1 MKMLLFIHA
10 AAGTLALVIAPLA
23 MLASKG
29 SDAHRRWG
37 KVFFYAM
44 SVVVVTAIIAGIVR
58 PNILMALVALFSFHM
73 LASGYRA
80 LYLKKLHEGQRMQ
93 RWDYILQG
101 SAAVINGALF
111 LWELIN
117 LTMGRR
123 DSASIIFFIFGS
135 VGLFM
140 VWRNVHQFF
149 KRSVDKRE
157 WLYNAHDGFP
167 GGLHRHGVRLQC
179 REPSHDPTHL
189 APMALAHHHR
199 LPADRL
205 LDQPLQEGL
214 RERQARERHGA
225 HADPV
230 SLRACSKSL
239 HTRPSASF
247 EPMLLRKNTP

>member
-1 MKMLLFIHA
+1 MIALLYLHA
-10 AAGTLALVIAPLA
+10 FAGTLALVIAPLA

-111 LWELIN
+111 LWGLIN

-123 DSASIIFFIFGS
+123 DSASIIFFVFGS

-157 WLYNAHDGFP
+157 WLYMHMTGFL
-167 GGLHRHGVRLQC
+167 GGYIATVSAFSAVNLHMIQPTWLQWLWPTIIGSPLIAYWISYYRKGFAKGKRVSDMVR
-179 REPSHDPTHL
+179 
-189 APMALAHHHR
+189 
-199 LPADRL
+199 
-205 LDQPLQEGL
+205 
-214 RERQARERHGA
+214 
-225 HADPV
+225 
-230 SLRACSKSL
+230 
-239 HTRPSASF
+239 TRIQ
-247 EPMLLRKNTP
+247 

>member
-1 MKMLLFIHA
+1 MIALLYLHA
-10 AAGTLALVIAPLA
+10 FAGTLALVIAPLA

-80 LYLKKLHEGQRMQ
+80 LYLKRLHEGQRMQ
-93 RWDYILQG
+93 RWDFILQG

-111 LWELIN
+111 LWGLIN

-123 DSASIIFFIFGS
+123 DSASIIFFVFGS

-140 VWRNVHQFF
+140 VWRNVHQFY

-157 WLYNAHDGFP
+157 WLYMHMTGFL
-167 GGLHRHGVRLQC
+167 GGYIATVSAFSAVNLHMIQPIWLQWLWPTIIGSPLIAYWISYYRKGFAKGKRVSDMVR
-179 REPSHDPTHL
+179 
-189 APMALAHHHR
+189 
-199 LPADRL
+199 
-205 LDQPLQEGL
+205 
-214 RERQARERHGA
+214 
-225 HADPV
+225 
-230 SLRACSKSL
+230 
-239 HTRPSASF
+239 TRIQ
-247 EPMLLRKNTP
+247 

>member
-1 MKMLLFIHA
+1 MKILLFIHA

-93 RWDYILQG
+93 RWDFILQG

-111 LWELIN
+111 LWGLIN

-123 DSASIIFFIFGS
+123 DSASIIFFVFGS

-140 VWRNVHQFF
+140 VWRNVHQFY

-157 WLYNAHDGFP
+157 WLYMHMTGFL
-167 GGLHRHGVRLQC
+167 GGYIATVSAFSAVNLHMIQPIWLQWLWPTIIGSPLIAYWISYYRKGFAKGKRVSDMVR
-179 REPSHDPTHL
+179 
-189 APMALAHHHR
+189 
-199 LPADRL
+199 
-205 LDQPLQEGL
+205 
-214 RERQARERHGA
+214 
-225 HADPV
+225 
-230 SLRACSKSL
+230 
-239 HTRPSASF
+239 TRIQ
-247 EPMLLRKNTP
+247 

>member
-1 MKMLLFIHA
+1 MIALLYLHA
-10 AAGTLALVIAPLA
+10 FAGTLALVIAPLA

-58 PNILMALVALFSFHM
+58 PNILMALVTLFSFHM

-80 LYLKKLHEGQRMQ
+80 LYLKRLHEGQRMQ
-93 RWDYILQG
+93 RWDFILQG

-111 LWELIN
+111 LWGLIN

-123 DSASIIFFIFGS
+123 DSASIIFFVFGS

-140 VWRNVHQFF
+140 VWRNVHQFY

-157 WLYNAHDGFP
+157 WLYMHMTGFL
-167 GGLHRHGVRLQC
+167 GGYIATVSAFSAVNLHMIQPIWLQWLWPTIIGSPLIAYWISYYRKGFAKGKRVSDMVR
-179 REPSHDPTHL
+179 
-189 APMALAHHHR
+189 
-199 LPADRL
+199 
-205 LDQPLQEGL
+205 
-214 RERQARERHGA
+214 
-225 HADPV
+225 
-230 SLRACSKSL
+230 
-239 HTRPSASF
+239 TRIQ
-247 EPMLLRKNTP
+247 

>member
-1 MKMLLFIHA
+1 MQAILYLHAFAGAVALL
-10 AAGTLALVIAPLA
+10 IAPLA

-93 RWDYILQG
+93 RWDYILHG

-111 LWELIN
+111 LWGLIH
-117 LTMGRR
+117 LVMGRR
-123 DSASIIFFIFGS
+123 DSASIIFFVFGTI
-135 VGLFM
+135 GLFM
-140 VWRNVHQFF
+140 VWSNIHRFY

-157 WLYNAHDGFP
+157 WLYMHMTGFL
-167 GGLHRHGVRLQC
+167 GGYIATVSAFSAVNLTMIQPQWLQWLWPTIIGSPLIAYWISYYRKGFAKGKRVNDMVR
-179 REPSHDPTHL
+179 
-189 APMALAHHHR
+189 
-199 LPADRL
+199 
-205 LDQPLQEGL
+205 
-214 RERQARERHGA
+214 
-225 HADPV
+225 
-230 SLRACSKSL
+230 
-239 HTRPSASF
+239 TRIH
-247 EPMLLRKNTP
+247 

>member
-1 MKMLLFIHA
+1 MKILLIIHA

-44 SVVVVTAIIAGIVR
+44 SVVVVTAIISGIIR

-111 LWELIN
+111 LWGLIN

-123 DSASIIFFIFGS
+123 ESASIIFFVFGS

-140 VWRNVHQFF
+140 VWRNVHQFY

-157 WLYNAHDGFP
+157 WLYMHMTGFL
-167 GGLHRHGVRLQC
+167 GGYIATVSAFSAVNLHMIQPTWLQWLWPTIIGSPLIAYWISYYRKGFAKGKRVSDMVR
-179 REPSHDPTHL
+179 
-189 APMALAHHHR
+189 
-199 LPADRL
+199 
-205 LDQPLQEGL
+205 
-214 RERQARERHGA
+214 
-225 HADPV
+225 
-230 SLRACSKSL
+230 
-239 HTRPSASF
+239 TRIQ
-247 EPMLLRKNTP
+247 

>member
-1 MKMLLFIHA
+1 MQIILYLHAFAGAVALL
-10 AAGTLALVIAPLA
+10 IAPLA

-44 SVVVVTAIIAGIVR
+44 TVVVITAIVSCIFR

-111 LWELIN
+111 LWGLIN

-123 DSASIIFFIFGS
+123 DSASIIFFVFGTI
-135 VGLFM
+135 GLFM
-140 VWRNVHQFF
+140 VWSNVHRFY

-157 WLYNAHDGFP
+157 WLYMHMTGFL
-167 GGLHRHGVRLQC
+167 GGYIATVSAFSAVNLTMIQPEWLQWLWPTIIGSPLIAYWIRYYRKGFAKGKRVNDMVR
-179 REPSHDPTHL
+179 
-189 APMALAHHHR
+189 
-199 LPADRL
+199 
-205 LDQPLQEGL
+205 
-214 RERQARERHGA
+214 
-225 HADPV
+225 
-230 SLRACSKSL
+230 
-239 HTRPSASF
+239 TRIH
-247 EPMLLRKNTP
+247 

>member
-1 MKMLLFIHA
+1 MIALLYLHA
-10 AAGTLALVIAPLA
+10 FAGTLALVIAPLA

-93 RWDYILQG
+93 RWDFILQG

-111 LWELIN
+111 LWGLIN

-123 DSASIIFFIFGS
+123 DSASIIFFVFGS

-140 VWRNVHQFF
+140 VWRNVHQFY

-157 WLYNAHDGFP
+157 WLYMHMTGFL
-167 GGLHRHGVRLQC
+167 GGYIATVSAFSAVNLHMIQPTWLQWLWPTIIGSPLIAYWISYYRKGFAKGKRVSDMVR
-179 REPSHDPTHL
+179 
-189 APMALAHHHR
+189 
-199 LPADRL
+199 
-205 LDQPLQEGL
+205 
-214 RERQARERHGA
+214 
-225 HADPV
+225 
-230 SLRACSKSL
+230 
-239 HTRPSASF
+239 TRIQ
-247 EPMLLRKNTP
+247 

>member
-1 MKMLLFIHA
+1 MKALLYLHA
-10 AAGTLALVIAPLA
+10 FAGTLALVIAPLA

-44 SVVVVTAIIAGIVR
+44 SIVVVTAIIVGIVR

-93 RWDYILQG
+93 RWDFILQG

-111 LWELIN
+111 LWGLIN

-123 DSASIIFFIFGS
+123 DSASIIFFVFGS

-140 VWRNVHQFF
+140 VWRNVHQFY

-157 WLYNAHDGFP
+157 WLYMHMTGFL
-167 GGLHRHGVRLQC
+167 GGYIATVSAFSAVNLHMIQPTWLQWLWPTIIGSPLIAYWISYYRKGFAKGKRVSDMVR
-179 REPSHDPTHL
+179 
-189 APMALAHHHR
+189 
-199 LPADRL
+199 
-205 LDQPLQEGL
+205 
-214 RERQARERHGA
+214 
-225 HADPV
+225 
-230 SLRACSKSL
+230 
-239 HTRPSASF
+239 TRIQ
-247 EPMLLRKNTP
+247 

>member
-1 MKMLLFIHA
+1 MNALLYLHA
-10 AAGTLALVIAPLA
+10 FAGTLALVIAPLA

-93 RWDYILQG
+93 RWDFILQG

-111 LWELIN
+111 LWGLIN

-123 DSASIIFFIFGS
+123 DSASIIFFVFGS

-140 VWRNVHQFF
+140 VWRNVHQFY

-157 WLYNAHDGFP
+157 WLYMHMTGFL
-167 GGLHRHGVRLQC
+167 GGYIATVSAFSAVNLHMIQPTWLQWLWPTIIGSPLIAYWISYYRKGFAKGKRVSDMVR
-179 REPSHDPTHL
+179 
-189 APMALAHHHR
+189 
-199 LPADRL
+199 
-205 LDQPLQEGL
+205 
-214 RERQARERHGA
+214 ARIQ
-225 HADPV
+225 
-230 SLRACSKSL
+230 
-239 HTRPSASF
+239 
-247 EPMLLRKNTP
+247 

>member
-1 MKMLLFIHA
+1 MIALLYLHA
-10 AAGTLALVIAPLA
+10 FAGTLALVIAPLA

-58 PNILMALVALFSFHM
+58 PNILMALVTLFSFHM

-80 LYLKKLHEGQRMQ
+80 LYLKRLHEGQRMQ
-93 RWDYILQG
+93 RWDFILQG

-111 LWELIN
+111 LWGLIN

-123 DSASIIFFIFGS
+123 DSASIIFFVFGS

-140 VWRNVHQFF
+140 VWRNVHQFY

-157 WLYNAHDGFP
+157 WLYMHMTGFL
-167 GGLHRHGVRLQC
+167 GGYIATVSAFSAVNLHMIQPTWLQWLWPTIIGSPLIAYWISYYRKGFAKGKRVSDMVR
-179 REPSHDPTHL
+179 
-189 APMALAHHHR
+189 
-199 LPADRL
+199 
-205 LDQPLQEGL
+205 
-214 RERQARERHGA
+214 
-225 HADPV
+225 
-230 SLRACSKSL
+230 
-239 HTRPSASF
+239 TRIQ
-247 EPMLLRKNTP
+247 

>member
-1 MKMLLFIHA
+1 MKILLFIHA

-44 SVVVVTAIIAGIVR
+44 SVVVVTAIISGIVR

-93 RWDYILQG
+93 RWDFILQG

-111 LWELIN
+111 LWGLIN

-123 DSASIIFFIFGS
+123 DSASIIFFVFGS

-140 VWRNVHQFF
+140 VWRNVHQFY

-157 WLYNAHDGFP
+157 WLYMHMTGFL
-167 GGLHRHGVRLQC
+167 GGYIATVSAFSAVNLHMIQPTWLQWLWPTIIGSPLIAYWISYYRKGFAKGKRVSDMVR
-179 REPSHDPTHL
+179 
-189 APMALAHHHR
+189 
-199 LPADRL
+199 
-205 LDQPLQEGL
+205 
-214 RERQARERHGA
+214 
-225 HADPV
+225 
-230 SLRACSKSL
+230 
-239 HTRPSASF
+239 TRIQ
-247 EPMLLRKNTP
+247 

>member
-1 MKMLLFIHA
+1 MKILLFIHA

-44 SVVVVTAIIAGIVR
+44 SVVVVTAIISGIIR

-80 LYLKKLHEGQRMQ
+80 LYLRKLHEGQRMQ

-111 LWELIN
+111 LWGLIN
-117 LTMGRR
+117 LTMGRPE
-123 DSASIIFFIFGS
+123 SASIIFFVFGS

-140 VWRNVHQFF
+140 VWRNVHQFY

-157 WLYNAHDGFP
+157 WLYMHMTGFL
-167 GGLHRHGVRLQC
+167 GGYIATVSAFSAVNLHMIQPTWLQWLWPTIIGSPLIAYWISYYRKGFAKGKLVSDMVR
-179 REPSHDPTHL
+179 
-189 APMALAHHHR
+189 
-199 LPADRL
+199 
-205 LDQPLQEGL
+205 
-214 RERQARERHGA
+214 
-225 HADPV
+225 
-230 SLRACSKSL
+230 
-239 HTRPSASF
+239 TRIQ
-247 EPMLLRKNTP
+247 

>member
-1 MKMLLFIHA
+1 MIALLYLHA
-10 AAGTLALVIAPLA
+10 FAGTLALVIAPLA

-58 PNILMALVALFSFHM
+58 PNILIALVALFSFHM

-80 LYLKKLHEGQRMQ
+80 LYLKRLHEGQRMQ
-93 RWDYILQG
+93 RWDFILQG

-111 LWELIN
+111 LWGLIN

-123 DSASIIFFIFGS
+123 DSASIIFFVFGS

-140 VWRNVHQFF
+140 VWRNVHQFY

-157 WLYNAHDGFP
+157 WLYMHMTGFL
-167 GGLHRHGVRLQC
+167 GGYIATVSAFSAVNLHMIQPIWLQWLWPTIIGSPLIAYWISYYRKGFAKGKRVSDMVR
-179 REPSHDPTHL
+179 
-189 APMALAHHHR
+189 
-199 LPADRL
+199 
-205 LDQPLQEGL
+205 
-214 RERQARERHGA
+214 
-225 HADPV
+225 
-230 SLRACSKSL
+230 
-239 HTRPSASF
+239 TRIQ
-247 EPMLLRKNTP
+247 

>member
-1 MKMLLFIHA
+1 MITLLYLHA
-10 AAGTLALVIAPLA
+10 FAGALALVIAPLA

-80 LYLKKLHEGQRMQ
+80 LYLKRLHEGQRMQ
-93 RWDYILQG
+93 RWDFILQG

-111 LWELIN
+111 LWGLIN

-123 DSASIIFFIFGS
+123 DSASIIFFVFGS

-140 VWRNVHQFF
+140 VWRNVHQFY

-157 WLYNAHDGFP
+157 WLYMHMTGFL
-167 GGLHRHGVRLQC
+167 GGYIATVSAFSAVNLHMIQPIWLQWLWPTIIGSPLIAYWISYYRKGFAKGKRVSDMVR
-179 REPSHDPTHL
+179 
-189 APMALAHHHR
+189 
-199 LPADRL
+199 
-205 LDQPLQEGL
+205 
-214 RERQARERHGA
+214 
-225 HADPV
+225 
-230 SLRACSKSL
+230 
-239 HTRPSASF
+239 TRIQ
-247 EPMLLRKNTP
+247 

>member
-1 MKMLLFIHA
+1 MIALLYLHA
-10 AAGTLALVIAPLA
+10 FAGTLALVIAPLA

-80 LYLKKLHEGQRMQ
+80 LYLKRLHEGQRMQ
-93 RWDYILQG
+93 RWDFILQG

-111 LWELIN
+111 LWGLIN

-123 DSASIIFFIFGS
+123 DSASIIFFVFGS

-140 VWRNVHQFF
+140 VWRNVHQFY

-157 WLYNAHDGFP
+157 WLYMHMTGFL
-167 GGLHRHGVRLQC
+167 GGYIATVSAFSAVNLHMIQPTWLQWLWPTIIGSPLIAYWISYYRKGFAKGKRVSDMVR
-179 REPSHDPTHL
+179 
-189 APMALAHHHR
+189 
-199 LPADRL
+199 
-205 LDQPLQEGL
+205 
-214 RERQARERHGA
+214 
-225 HADPV
+225 
-230 SLRACSKSL
+230 
-239 HTRPSASF
+239 TRIQ
-247 EPMLLRKNTP
+247 

>member
-1 MKMLLFIHA
+1 MKILLFIHA

-111 LWELIN
+111 LWGLIN

-123 DSASIIFFIFGS
+123 DSASIIFFVFGS

-157 WLYNAHDGFP
+157 WLYMHMTGFL
-167 GGLHRHGVRLQC
+167 GGYIATVSAFSAVNLHMIQPTWLQWLWPTIIGSPLIAYWISYYRKGFAKGKRVSDMVR
-179 REPSHDPTHL
+179 
-189 APMALAHHHR
+189 
-199 LPADRL
+199 
-205 LDQPLQEGL
+205 
-214 RERQARERHGA
+214 
-225 HADPV
+225 
-230 SLRACSKSL
+230 
-239 HTRPSASF
+239 TRIQ
-247 EPMLLRKNTP
+247 

>member
-1 MKMLLFIHA
+1 MKILLFIHA

-44 SVVVVTAIIAGIVR
+44 SVVVVTAIISGIIR

-111 LWELIN
+111 LWGLIN

-123 DSASIIFFIFGS
+123 ESASIIFFVFGS

-140 VWRNVHQFF
+140 VWRNVHQFY

-157 WLYNAHDGFP
+157 WLYMHMTGFL
-167 GGLHRHGVRLQC
+167 GGYIATVSAFSAVNLHMIQPTWLQWLWPTIIGSPLIAYWISYYRKGFAKGKRVSDMVR
-179 REPSHDPTHL
+179 
-189 APMALAHHHR
+189 
-199 LPADRL
+199 
-205 LDQPLQEGL
+205 
-214 RERQARERHGA
+214 
-225 HADPV
+225 
-230 SLRACSKSL
+230 
-239 HTRPSASF
+239 TRIQ
-247 EPMLLRKNTP
+247 

>member
-1 MKMLLFIHA
+1 MIALLYLHA
-10 AAGTLALVIAPLA
+10 FAGTLALVIAPLA

-58 PNILMALVALFSFHM
+58 PNILMALVTLFSFHM

-80 LYLKKLHEGQRMQ
+80 LYLKRLHEGQRMQ
-93 RWDYILQG
+93 RWDFILQG

-111 LWELIN
+111 LWGLIN

-123 DSASIIFFIFGS
+123 DSASIIFFVFGS

-157 WLYNAHDGFP
+157 WLYMHMTGFL
-167 GGLHRHGVRLQC
+167 GGYIATVSAFSAVNLHMIQPTWLQWLWPTIIGSPLIAYWISYYRKGFAKGKRVSDMVR
-179 REPSHDPTHL
+179 
-189 APMALAHHHR
+189 
-199 LPADRL
+199 
-205 LDQPLQEGL
+205 
-214 RERQARERHGA
+214 
-225 HADPV
+225 
-230 SLRACSKSL
+230 
-239 HTRPSASF
+239 TRIQ
-247 EPMLLRKNTP
+247 

>member
-1 MKMLLFIHA
+1 MIALLYLHA
-10 AAGTLALVIAPLA
+10 FAGTLALVIAPLA

-80 LYLKKLHEGQRMQ
+80 LYLKRLHEGQRMQ
-93 RWDYILQG
+93 RWDFILQG

-111 LWELIN
+111 LWGLIN

-123 DSASIIFFIFGS
+123 DSASIIFFVFGS

-140 VWRNVHQFF
+140 VWRNVHQFY

-157 WLYNAHDGFP
+157 WLYMHMTGFL
-167 GGLHRHGVRLQC
+167 GGYIATVSAFSAVNLHMIQPIWLQWLWPTIIGSPLIAYWISYYRKGFAKGKRVSDLVR
-179 REPSHDPTHL
+179 
-189 APMALAHHHR
+189 
-199 LPADRL
+199 
-205 LDQPLQEGL
+205 
-214 RERQARERHGA
+214 
-225 HADPV
+225 
-230 SLRACSKSL
+230 
-239 HTRPSASF
+239 TRIQ
-247 EPMLLRKNTP
+247 

>member
-1 MKMLLFIHA
+1 MIALLYLHA
-10 AAGTLALVIAPLA
+10 FAGTLALVIAPLA

-80 LYLKKLHEGQRMQ
+80 LYLKRLHEGQRMQ
-93 RWDYILQG
+93 RWDFILQG

-111 LWELIN
+111 LWGLIN

-123 DSASIIFFIFGS
+123 DSASLIFFVFGS

-140 VWRNVHQFF
+140 VWRNVHQFY

-157 WLYNAHDGFP
+157 WLYMHMTGFL
-167 GGLHRHGVRLQC
+167 GGYIATVSAFSAVNLHMIQPTWLQWLWPTIIGSPLIAYWISYYRKGFAKGKRVSDMVR
-179 REPSHDPTHL
+179 
-189 APMALAHHHR
+189 
-199 LPADRL
+199 
-205 LDQPLQEGL
+205 
-214 RERQARERHGA
+214 
-225 HADPV
+225 
-230 SLRACSKSL
+230 
-239 HTRPSASF
+239 TRIQ
-247 EPMLLRKNTP
+247 

>member
-1 MKMLLFIHA
+1 MKILLFIHA

-44 SVVVVTAIIAGIVR
+44 SVVVVTAIIAGIAR

-111 LWELIN
+111 LWGLIN

-157 WLYNAHDGFP
+157 WLYMHMTGFL
-167 GGLHRHGVRLQC
+167 GGYIATVSAFSAVNLHMIQPTWLQWLWPTIIGSPLIAYWISHYRKGFAKGKRVSDMVR
-179 REPSHDPTHL
+179 
-189 APMALAHHHR
+189 
-199 LPADRL
+199 
-205 LDQPLQEGL
+205 
-214 RERQARERHGA
+214 
-225 HADPV
+225 
-230 SLRACSKSL
+230 
-239 HTRPSASF
+239 TRIQ
-247 EPMLLRKNTP
+247 

>member
-1 MKMLLFIHA
+1 MIALLYLHA
-10 AAGTLALVIAPLA
+10 FAGTLALVIAPLA

-93 RWDYILQG
+93 RWDFILQG

-111 LWELIN
+111 LWGLIN

-123 DSASIIFFIFGS
+123 DSASIIFFVFGS

-157 WLYNAHDGFP
+157 WLYMHMTGFL
-167 GGLHRHGVRLQC
+167 GGYIATVSAFSAVNLHMIQPTWLQWLWPTIIGSPLIAYWISYYRKGFAKGKRVSDMVR
-179 REPSHDPTHL
+179 
-189 APMALAHHHR
+189 
-199 LPADRL
+199 
-205 LDQPLQEGL
+205 
-214 RERQARERHGA
+214 
-225 HADPV
+225 
-230 SLRACSKSL
+230 
-239 HTRPSASF
+239 TRIQ
-247 EPMLLRKNTP
+247 

>member
-1 MKMLLFIHA
+1 MKALLYLHA
-10 AAGTLALVIAPLA
+10 FAGTLALVIAPLA

-80 LYLKKLHEGQRMQ
+80 LFLKKLHEGQRMQ
-93 RWDYILQG
+93 RWDFILQG

-111 LWELIN
+111 LWGLIN

-123 DSASIIFFIFGS
+123 DSASIIFFVYGS

-140 VWRNVHQFF
+140 VWRNLHQFY

-157 WLYNAHDGFP
+157 WLYMHMTGFL
-167 GGLHRHGVRLQC
+167 GGYIATVSAFSAVNLHMIQPTWLQWLWPTIIGSPLIAYWISYYRKGFAKGKRVSDMVR
-179 REPSHDPTHL
+179 
-189 APMALAHHHR
+189 
-199 LPADRL
+199 
-205 LDQPLQEGL
+205 
-214 RERQARERHGA
+214 
-225 HADPV
+225 
-230 SLRACSKSL
+230 
-239 HTRPSASF
+239 TRIQ
-247 EPMLLRKNTP
+247 

>member
-1 MKMLLFIHA
+1 MIALLYLHA
-10 AAGTLALVIAPLA
+10 FAGTLALVIAPLA

-93 RWDYILQG
+93 RWDFILQG

-111 LWELIN
+111 LWGLIN

-123 DSASIIFFIFGS
+123 DSASIIFFVFGS

-140 VWRNVHQFF
+140 VWRNVHQFY

-157 WLYNAHDGFP
+157 WLYMHMTGFL
-167 GGLHRHGVRLQC
+167 GGYIATVSAFSAVNLHMIQPIWLQWLWPTIIGSPLIAYWISYYRKGFAKGKRVSDMVR
-179 REPSHDPTHL
+179 
-189 APMALAHHHR
+189 
-199 LPADRL
+199 
-205 LDQPLQEGL
+205 
-214 RERQARERHGA
+214 
-225 HADPV
+225 
-230 SLRACSKSL
+230 
-239 HTRPSASF
+239 TRIQ
-247 EPMLLRKNTP
+247 